1 VIEASLP
8 ASAKRGSWEG
18 IAMKRAFVIGFALCL
33 GGYAVW
39 AASPE
44 VEGAVKTL
52 KAAAADA
59 GKLKTF
65 CAMTKAMDEA
75 GEKTNKETED
85 KIDGLMKQ
93 LGADF
98 EKAWS
103 VGNDLDD
110 KSEDGK
116 VYFTAVEDLVAKCPQ

>member
-1 VIEASLP
+1 
-8 ASAKRGSWEG
+8 
-18 IAMKRAFVIGFALCL
+18 MKRAFIVGFAMCL
-33 GGYAVW
+33 GYAVW

-44 VEGAVKTL
+44 VESAVTTL
-52 KAAAADA
+52 KATAADA

-65 CAMTKAMDEA
+65 CAMSKAMDDA
-75 GEKTNKETED
+75 AEKANKETED

-98 EKAWS
+98 EKAWT
-103 VGNDLDD
+103 VGNNLDD

-116 VYFTAVEDLVAKCPQ
+116 VYFTAVDDLAAKCPQK